1 MKGTPKNSSRGC
13 SLNQLETSFQ
23 MCECATKRV
32 AHTSRVSISSLFSP
46 FFVLHLQ
53 NLQFFKRGCVWLH
66 VFICTCTCKVGMY
79 HLAWNYMYWIL
90 LLLQFSK
97 QPIHQYAANWS
108 HSNWQNWSLFAP
120 FCRYWSKLIEHS
132 FQFLTLIYD
141 QLHSEL
147 YKGNVWKRLLLYK
160 KGLKK
165 RSEK

>member
-23 MCECATKRV
+23 MCECATKWV

-46 FFVLHLQ
+46 FFVLHLH

-66 VFICTCTCKVGMY
+66 VFMYMHMQSGHVSPGMD
-79 HLAWNYMYWIL
+79 YMYWIL
-90 LLLQFSK
+90 LQFSK
-97 QPIHQYAANWS
+97 PPIHQYAANWS

-120 FCRYWSKLIEHS
+120 FYRYWSKLIEHS

-147 YKGNVWKRLLLYK
+147 YKGNVWKRFLLYK

-165 RSEK
+165 RSEN